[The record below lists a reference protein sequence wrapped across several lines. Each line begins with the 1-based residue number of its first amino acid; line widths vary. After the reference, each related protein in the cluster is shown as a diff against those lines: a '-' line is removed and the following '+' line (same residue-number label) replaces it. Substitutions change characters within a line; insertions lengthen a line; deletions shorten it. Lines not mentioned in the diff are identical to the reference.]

1 MPKPREDRRVTHT
14 KAVLKKSLLELLL
27 EKPITRIT
35 VTDVCRRADI
45 NRGTFYAHYVDP
57 EDLLRQI
64 ESNMKEALTQA
75 LALFGNEEP
84 EYVLPAVCNV
94 LTSDKELCLVL
105 FGDYGDK
112 DFLHELVDMVRDSAI
127 EYWRSVTPELSQS
140 QLELLFTF
148 CANGLA
154 ALIRDWARSSSR
166 QVPEELGQ
174 MAARLIRACVE
185 CIQRN
190 AAL

>member
-1 MPKPREDRRVTHT
+1 
-14 KAVLKKSLLELLL
+14 
-27 EKPITRIT
+27 
-35 VTDVCRRADI
+35 
-45 NRGTFYAHYVDP
+45 
-57 EDLLRQI
+57 
-64 ESNMKEALTQA
+64 MKEALTAA
-75 LALFGNEEP
+75 LSLFGNEDP

-112 DFLHELVDMVRDSAI
+112 EFLHELVDMVRDSAI
-127 EYWRSVTPELSQS
+127 GYWRSVTPELSQS

-154 ALIRDWARSSSR
+154 ALIRDWTRSNSR

-185 CIQRN
+185 STQRSVS
-190 AAL
+190 L